1 MASRGE
7 ESMCNPQ
14 RLCYIKKNTDNT
26 CTHIL
31 RHSPNWPR
39 GSNWQRVPNVSMVPS
54 IVMAVLIWMAFGI
67 AMCKYIIT
75 EDIWTMGQNNPPLG
89 SVLIVIFLV
98 LSSTV
103 SFTAV
108 IVYLFNPRNRFRHSS
123 TKLIP
128 GFQFAP
134 MGTQEDVQLSKMDWL
149 GVNLFLAF
157 AITGLFVSVYISQ
170 QCDIFFSSF
179 TDIHKFAAQ
188 LSEAQRVL
196 YFSVFTILKLL
207 T

>member
-1 MASRGE
+1 MSE
-7 ESMCNPQ
+7 ESLEPLDREWQ
-14 RLCYIKKNTDNT
+14 AGERSLCATLKDCVTSKRILTT
-26 CTHIL
+26 LVHIFYAIP
-31 RHSPNWPR
+31 PNWPR

-134 MGTQEDVQLSKMDWL
+134 MGTQEDVPEIQHSSKPASSL
-149 GVNLFLAF
+149 
-157 AITGLFVSVYISQ
+157 VSPALPVPT
-170 QCDIFFSSF
+170 CGD
-179 TDIHKFAAQ
+179 
-188 LSEAQRVL
+188 
-196 YFSVFTILKLL
+196 TINQWIRSIYMS
-207 T
+207 